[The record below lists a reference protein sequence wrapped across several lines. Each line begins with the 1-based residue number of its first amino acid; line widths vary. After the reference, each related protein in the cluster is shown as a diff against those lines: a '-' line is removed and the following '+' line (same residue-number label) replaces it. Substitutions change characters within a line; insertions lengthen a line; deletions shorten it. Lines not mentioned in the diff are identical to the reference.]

1 MHDSI
6 SPPASATSG
15 RRIPRKDR
23 SSVLDSY
30 SRLASEA
37 QVCVKG
43 GLYVSVQ
50 LRMAQID
57 VWAQNQT
64 RLELVRNIYGD
75 HHGLFSQR
83 PLKKRQNATGSLLRQ
98 RTDLFRNLDA
108 AQSEPRSGLA

>member
-57 VWAQNQT
+57 V
-64 RLELVRNIYGD
+64 
-75 HHGLFSQR
+75 
-83 PLKKRQNATGSLLRQ
+83 
-98 RTDLFRNLDA
+98 
-108 AQSEPRSGLA
+108 